1 MFVALFGSGLCRYMY
16 IIITHWMNHFTV
28 YKLYLDKELEEEE
41 EKQGRKEGETEDG
54 LWGWSTRLVYFSKWE
69 VLYMLVF
76 LKLHWDVMTIT
87 CKNVDFP
94 TLMEKNIFLTFN
106 FVLGVWPTNNVVT
119 VSGEQQRDSATHIH
133 VSILPQTPL
142 PSRMPHN
149 TEQSSMWDDYFNGLI
164 FLILKFLFL
173 LCIVLKMLAFTL
185 ALLLENWIKN

>member
-87 CKNVDFP
+87 FKNVDFP

>member
-1 MFVALFGSGLCRYMY
+1 
-16 IIITHWMNHFTV
+16 MNHFTV

-94 TLMEKNIFLTFN
+94 TLMEKKFF
-106 FVLGVWPTNNVVT
+106 F
-119 VSGEQQRDSATHIH
+119 
-133 VSILPQTPL
+133 
-142 PSRMPHN
+142 
-149 TEQSSMWDDYFNGLI
+149 YF
-164 FLILKFLFL
+164 
-173 LCIVLKMLAFTL
+173 
-185 ALLLENWIKN
+185 

>member
-1 MFVALFGSGLCRYMY
+1 
-16 IIITHWMNHFTV
+16 MNHFTV
-28 YKLYLDKELEEEE
+28 YKLYLDKELEEE

-119 VSGEQQRDSATHIH
+119 VSGKQQRDSATHIH

-173 LCIVLKMLAFTL
+173 LCIVLKMLAFAL

>member
-149 TEQSSMWDDYFNGLI
+149 TEQSPMWDDYFNGLI